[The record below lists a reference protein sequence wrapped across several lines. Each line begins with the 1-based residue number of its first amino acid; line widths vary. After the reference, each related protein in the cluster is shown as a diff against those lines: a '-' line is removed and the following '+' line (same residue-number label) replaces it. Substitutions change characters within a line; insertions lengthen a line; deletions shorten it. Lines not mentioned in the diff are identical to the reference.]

1 MFTVEVSC
9 SCVLDCI
16 HECKLGQTLETPVSI
31 IQSTAAALGFT
42 VIHVLAKSGLHSE
55 AGGDIIGESKL
66 ICLKRIFY
74 KHFNLSQKSKVRP
87 NCVCVPLWVLWALET
102 ISMFRLCAAC
112 TESLFNIE
120 WYFSWR
126 TGFDTEVS
134 HMFRHH
140 ENTLASLYV
149 VNCETRFQFCSTIT
163 MILHGHNLKKTW
175 SWRLVKNFIM
185 FQKRV
190 SSKQAFVWENDMKF
204 KLF

>member
-16 HECKLGQTLETPVSI
+16 HECKWSQTLETPVSI

-87 NCVCVPLWVLWALET
+87 NCVCVYLCECFELWKQSQCSDCVLHAQKACLT
-102 ISMFRLCAAC
+102 QNDISHEGQASTLKCHICSDTMRTRWRLCMLSTVRLDFSFAAQ
-112 TESLFNIE
+112 S
-120 WYFSWR
+120 
-126 TGFDTEVS
+126 
-134 HMFRHH
+134 
-140 ENTLASLYV
+140 
-149 VNCETRFQFCSTIT
+149 Q
-163 MILHGHNLKKTW
+163 
-175 SWRLVKNFIM
+175 
-185 FQKRV
+185 
-190 SSKQAFVWENDMKF
+190 
-204 KLF
+204 